1 MNEENTKDT
10 IEDANVVTDEVITPD
25 EVLPPEALQVLKDS
39 RIAPNDATK
48 LRTMFNDMFS
58 DAEKYID
65 MAYKIKVTDISQK
78 PEMKLAG
85 TVRSSI
91 RKVRTTADK
100 KRKEAGEDAR
110 LWTGAVNGMFNVL
123 KAMALPAEAHLEKQE
138 KFAERYE
145 AEQKDQLRKAREIA
159 LEPYSEVITSDG
171 MDLSAMTQEGFDN
184 LVNGAKLQIEAKKKE
199 AEEAETLRIAEEKR
213 IEDER
218 IEAERVAEE
227 ARQKEIVEA
236 NERARVA
243 EEARIEAEKVAEI
256 ERVARETKEAIAKEE
271 REAKAEVEREEREV
285 ADKKAKAEKAKVD
298 AEAKRLKK
306 IADDA
311 TAETARLKKI
321 ADDAKA
327 KQDKAE
333 ADLEASNKKA
343 SQAPDKEKIVALADD
358 IGSVNLPEM
367 SSESGKLM
375 LKKIGDQHEKYV
387 IWIRECASKL

>member
-311 TAETARLKKI
+311 TAETARLKKV
-321 ADDAKA
+321 ADDAQA
-327 KQDKAE
+327 EQDKAE
-333 ADLEASNKKA
+333 AELEASNKKA

-375 LKKIGDQHEKYV
+375 LKKIEDQHEKYV
-387 IWIRECASKL
+387 TWIRECASKL